1 MEKIYVICESLNF
14 TNRLLR
20 DLKRNGIDAKIV
32 PSPKNLNGCSYS
44 VLLSDR
50 NIDTVNGL
58 RQKYRIKYIIKS
70 GDTND
75 IFK

>member
-1 MEKIYVICESLNF
+1 MGKIYVICESLNY

-32 PSPKNLNGCSYS
+32 SSPKNLNGCSYS

-50 NIDTVNGL
+50 YIDTINGL
-58 RQKYRIKYIIKS
+58 RQRYKIKNIIKS
-70 GDTND
+70 SETQ
-75 IFK
+75 